1 MTAVEHA
8 LPQDELMAYLDG
20 ELSPARALA
29 VHDHLEHCVTCQT
42 LAAELRQVSRD
53 VALWQVQDPP
63 LSLRP
68 PTVPSTT
75 GSPRW
80 HFAWPRFAGSWQFA
94 VAAAMVVLTV
104 VWFTQPQYSR
114 SRVRGGLSVAAG
126 ADVVAQPPT
135 FHGLSGRAATAQA
148 ATVTEKGGVI
158 GGVVGGRLEA
168 EAAEALGGTK
178 IIRTVRIMITVKDF
192 EAVRPAVDRILR
204 DVSGFVGEVQTL
216 DAQDAA
222 RSLHATLRVP
232 AARLDEVVRG
242 LRALGR
248 VTDETQSGDDVT
260 ERVVDIEA
268 RLANSRNTE
277 KRLGEVLRN
286 RTGKVSDVL
295 EVEREIDRVRQEIER
310 LDAERTNLERRVA
323 YATVTLDVTAAR
335 QATLDLEPVPLG
347 TRARNAAVDG
357 VRTAFESASGA
368 FLWML
373 RAGPPLLLW
382 LAILWW
388 PVRRLRKEIRRS
400 KRSGDLLAS

>member
-42 LAAELRQVSRD
+42 LAAQLRQVSRD
-53 VALWQVQDPP
+53 VALWQVEDPP
-63 LSLRP
+63 VSLRAP
-68 PTVPSTT
+68 IVPSTT

-80 HFAWPRFAGSWQFA
+80 HFAWPRFARLWQFA
-94 VAAAMVVLTV
+94 GAAAIVVLTV

-114 SRVRGGLSVAAG
+114 SRVRGGLSVASG
-126 ADVVAQPPT
+126 AEVLPQPPPFRT
-135 FHGLSGRAATAQA
+135 GLSADAAA
-148 ATVTEKGGVI
+148 AI
-158 GGVVGGRLEA
+158 GGRPVNIPERGFVRGRVEA
-168 EAAEALGGTK
+168 EAIGGTK
-178 IIRTVRIMITVKDF
+178 IIRTVRIRITVKDF
-192 EAVRPAVDRILR
+192 DAVRPAVDRILR

-232 AARLDEVVRG
+232 AARLEEVVRG

-268 RLANSRNTE
+268 RLANARNTE

-295 EVEREIDRVRQEIER
+295 EVEREINRVREEIER
-310 LDAERTNLERRVA
+310 LDAERTNLERRVT

-335 QATLDLEPVPLG
+335 QATLDIEPVPLG

-388 PVRRLRKEIRRS
+388 PVRRLVR
-400 KRSGDLLAS
+400 ASRTVST

>member
-8 LPQDELMAYLDG
+8 LPHDELMAYLDG

-53 VALWQVQDPP
+53 VAVWQAQDPP
-63 LSLRP
+63 LSLRA

-80 HFAWPRFAGSWQFA
+80 HFAWPRFAGTWQFA
-94 VAAAMVVLTV
+94 GAAAMVVVLSV

-114 SRVRGGLSVAAG
+114 ARVRGGLSVAAG
-126 ADVVAQPPT
+126 APVV
-135 FHGLSGRAATAQA
+135 QA
-148 ATVTEKGGVI
+148 PD
-158 GGVVGGRLEA
+158 
-168 EAAEALGGTK
+168 AAERPSAFYQRRVETEAVRGPK
-178 IIRTVRIMITVKDF
+178 IIRTVSIRITAIDF
-192 EAVRPAVDRILR
+192 DAVRPAVDRILR
-204 DVSGFVGEVQTL
+204 DVSGFVGEIRTS
-216 DAQDAA
+216 DAQEAA

-232 AARLDEVVRG
+232 AARLDEAVRA

-268 RLANSRNTE
+268 RLANGRNTE

-295 EVEREIDRVRQEIER
+295 EVEREIARVREEIER
-310 LDAERTNLERRVA
+310 LDAERTNLERRVT
-323 YATVTLDVTAAR
+323 YATITLDVTTAR
-335 QATLDLEPVPLG
+335 QATLDTGPVPLS
-347 TRARNAAVDG
+347 TRIRNAAVDG
-357 VRTAFESASGA
+357 VRSAFESASA
-368 FLWML
+368 AVLWTL
-373 RAGPPLLLW
+373 RTGPPLLLW

-388 PVRRLRKEIRRS
+388 PVRRLVRLRT
-400 KRSGDLLAS
+400 

>member
-8 LPQDELMAYLDG
+8 LPHDELMAYLDG

-29 VHDHLEHCVTCQT
+29 VHEHLEHCVTCQT
-42 LAAELRQVSRD
+42 LAAQLRQVSRD
-53 VALWQVQDPP
+53 VALWQVEDPP
-63 LSLRP
+63 ASLGTP
-68 PTVPSTT
+68 VVAPTPN
-75 GSPRW
+75 PRW
-80 HFAWPRFAGSWQFA
+80 HFAWLRFAGSWQFA
-94 VAAAMVVLTV
+94 GAAVMVSMVAVIWLAVGPDTAR
-104 VWFTQPQYSR
+104 R
-114 SRVRGGLSVAAG
+114 SRGAVGVAAG
-126 ADVVAQPPT
+126 ADVVAQPPPFRT
-135 FHGLSGRAATAQA
+135 GLSADAAA
-148 ATVTEKGGVI
+148 AI
-158 GGVVGGRLEA
+158 GGRPVNIPERGFVRGRVE
-168 EAAEALGGTK
+168 AEALGGTK
-178 IIRTVRIMITVKDF
+178 IIRTVRIRITVKDF
-192 EAVRPAVDRILR
+192 DAVRPAVDRILR
-204 DVSGFVGEVQTL
+204 DVSGFVGDVQTL

-232 AARLDEVVRG
+232 VARLEEVVRG

-268 RLANSRNTE
+268 RLANARNTE

-295 EVEREIDRVRQEIER
+295 EVEREINRVREEIER
-310 LDAERTNLERRVA
+310 LDAERTNLERRVT

-388 PVRRLRKEIRRS
+388 PVRRLIRM
-400 KRSGDLLAS
+400 SGRPATQ

>member
-8 LPQDELMAYLDG
+8 VPQDELMAYLDG

-29 VHDHLEHCVTCQT
+29 VHDHLEHCVTCQA
-42 LAAELRQVSRD
+42 LAAELQQVSRD
-53 VALWQVQDPP
+53 LGLWQVEDPP
-63 LSLRP
+63 ASLAAP
-68 PTVPSTT
+68 VVAPTPN
-75 GSPRW
+75 PRS
-80 HFAWPRFAGSWQFA
+80 HFAWLRFAGSWQFA
-94 VAAAMVVLTV
+94 GAAVMVAVVAVIWLAERPDTAR
-104 VWFTQPQYSR
+104 R
-114 SRVRGGLSVAAG
+114 SRGALSVAAG
-126 ADVVAQPPT
+126 ADVVAEAPSVQL
-135 FHGLSGRAATAQA
+135 GLSADAAGSSGKAVTMPYARAVQDP
-148 ATVTEKGGVI
+148 V
-158 GGVVGGRLEA
+158 RA
-168 EAAEALGGTK
+168 EAIGGTK
-178 IIRTVRIMITVKDF
+178 IIRTVRIRITVTDF
-192 EAVRPAVDRILR
+192 DAVRPAVDRILR

-232 AARLDEVVRG
+232 AARLEEVVRG

-268 RLANSRNTE
+268 RLANARNTE

-295 EVEREIDRVRQEIER
+295 EVEREIDRVRGEIER
-310 LDAERTNLERRVA
+310 LDAERTNLERRVT

-335 QATLDLEPVPLG
+335 QATLSLEPVPLG

-368 FLWML
+368 LLWML

-388 PVRRLRKEIRRS
+388 PVRWLRRMSRTVS
-400 KRSGDLLAS
+400 S